1 MTRIPIEQQILAILF
16 SIVLLLVTI
25 QLVRKRKLREEYALV
40 WLGAAATIFLL
51 VVFDGLVTGLAAAF
65 GVSYAPTLILV
76 FGLLFAIVVIL
87 SQSVTIS
94 SQADRIRDLAQSY
107 GLLEQRMRQMET
119 VLLHTRLDEGN
130 DTSVESQ
137 RTEPETLPA
146 AKATAPDAAPDV
158 RARPSEELTDP
169 VELTTTQAGA
179 PLAPPNGYTPAED
192 LREQSTGSPHGNKKR
207 VLVIGL
213 DGATFDLIKPWAAA
227 GYLPTLK
234 RLLDNG
240 AHGSLRSTVPPMT
253 GPAWTSFATGV
264 NPGKHR
270 LYDWIARER
279 DSYRF
284 LPVTA
289 ADCRAPTLY
298 SLLGQLERRVCVLNV
313 PMTYPPLPVNGVQVS
328 GMPAPSTKVPITYP
342 DGLLDEINEAVGE
355 YLLYPDP
362 GRAYS
367 DSGVDA
373 FLERLY
379 ETTDVRVRTLDY
391 LRSREPWD
399 FTMVVFNGTDTVSH
413 ALWKYMDESHP
424 LHDPGKARK
433 YGNAIRD
440 YYQYV
445 DSKLG
450 RIVESLDEDT
460 TLIVMSDHGFGPFH
474 KFIHVNNWLL
484 QQGYMQVQ
492 SGMRTKTKRRMFS
505 AGFSPMNVYDT
516 LMRLGLGG
524 LKREVVRGQGQ
535 GMLKTLFLSFEDIDW
550 KRTQAYSLGNV
561 GQIYLN
567 VVGREPFG
575 CVRPGTEYE
584 QVRDEIIERLRTLA
598 DPETGNLVVETIY
611 RREELYHGEYLE
623 QAPDIVFLPR
633 KLEYFGFGEYEFG
646 SHRIIESMRRGISG
660 THRMNGIFIA
670 YGADIR
676 PGAVT
681 DDASLYDLAP
691 TIMYLMEEAVPEHM
705 DGRVLTEVIVDDDR
719 EIALKR
725 WKESHGAGADVG
737 GAELSAEDREVLAE
751 RLRSLG
757 YVG

>member
-1 MTRIPIEQQILAILF
+1 MTRIPIEQQILAVVF

-87 SQSVTIS
+87 SQSVAIS

-119 VLLHTRLDEGN
+119 MLLHTELDHAW
-130 DTSVESQ
+130 TSKQSAFDLSHDKGDSGRSPGQAASVVTESATLPVPTNGHTPPNPGAISSAGESQ
-137 RTEPETLPA
+137 T
-146 AKATAPDAAPDV
+146 AK
-158 RARPSEELTDP
+158 R
-169 VELTTTQAGA
+169 
-179 PLAPPNGYTPAED
+179 
-192 LREQSTGSPHGNKKR
+192 R

-213 DGATFDLIKPWAAA
+213 DGATFDLIKPWAAE

-234 RLLDNG
+234 RLLEDG

-270 LYDWIARER
+270 LYDWVAREE

-289 ADCRAPTLY
+289 ADCRAPTIY
-298 SLLGQLERRVCVLNV
+298 SLLSQLDRRVCALNI
-313 PMTYPPLPVNGVQVS
+313 PMTYPPLPVNGVEVS

-342 DGLLDEINEAVGE
+342 AGLLDEINEAVGE

-362 GRAYS
+362 GQAYS

-373 FLERLY
+373 FLDRLY
-379 ETTDVRVRTLDY
+379 RTTDVRVQTLDY
-391 LRSREPWD
+391 LRARENWD

-413 ALWKYMDESHP
+413 AMWKFMDETHP
-424 LHDPGKARK
+424 LYDARRAAK

-445 DSKLG
+445 DTKLG
-450 RIVESLDEDT
+450 RIVDTLDEDT

-474 KFIHVNNWLL
+474 KFIHVNNWLM
-484 QQGYMQVQ
+484 QQGFMAIRSGASSQV
-492 SGMRTKTKRRMFS
+492 KRRMFN
-505 AGFSPMNVYDT
+505 AGFSPMNVYDK
-516 LMRLGLGG
+516 MMQIGLGG
-524 LKREVVRGQGQ
+524 LKRGVVRGQGQ
-535 GMLKTLFLSFEDIDW
+535 GMLKAFFLSFEDIDW
-550 KRTQAYSLGNV
+550 RRTQAYSLGNV

-567 VVGREPFG
+567 VIGREPFG
-575 CVRPGTEYE
+575 CVRPGEEY
-584 QVRDEIIERLRTLA
+584 ERLRADIIRRLEMLR
-598 DPETGNLVVETIY
+598 DPETSELVVETIY
-611 RREELYHGEYLE
+611 RREDIYHGDFLE

-633 KLEYFGFGEYEFG
+633 RLEYFGFGEYEFG
-646 SHRIIESMRRGISG
+646 SHKIIEPMQRGISG
-660 THRMNGIFIA
+660 THRMNGIFMA

-676 PGAVT
+676 PGAQSEG
-681 DDASLYDLAP
+681 ASLYDLAP
-691 TIMYLMEEAVPEHM
+691 TIMHLMGEAVPDHM
-705 DGRVLTEVIVDDDR
+705 DGRVLGEVITDGDR
-719 EIALKR
+719 EVAR
-725 WKESHGAGADVG
+725 RQWKEDHGSGSAVG
-737 GAELSAEDREVLAE
+737 GAGLSVKDREVLAE

>member
-51 VVFDGLVTGLAAAF
+51 VVFDGLVTFLAGAF

-94 SQADRIRDLAQSY
+94 AQADRIRDLAQSY
-107 GLLEQRMRQMET
+107 GLLEHRMRQVET
-119 VLLHTRLDEGN
+119 MLLHTQADAEIVPGSKLVAPEQAFG
-130 DTSVESQ
+130 
-137 RTEPETLPA
+137 EP
-146 AKATAPDAAPDV
+146 AKAVAAATATNGHVEPVAAVAPTAKQANAAP
-158 RARPSEELTDP
+158 
-169 VELTTTQAGA
+169 
-179 PLAPPNGYTPAED
+179 N
-192 LREQSTGSPHGNKKR
+192 R

-213 DGATFDLIKPWAAA
+213 DGATFDLINKWAAD
-227 GYLPTLK
+227 GYLPTLR
-234 RLLDNG
+234 RLMEEG

-270 LYDWIARER
+270 LYDWIAGES

-289 ADCRAPTLY
+289 VDCRAPTLY
-298 SLLGQLERRVCVLNV
+298 ALLSQMDRRVCTLNV

-342 DGLLDEINEAVGE
+342 ADLLDEIDAVVGE

-362 GRAYS
+362 GQAYS

-391 LRSREPWD
+391 LRRREAWD

-413 ALWKYMDESHP
+413 AMWKYMDASHP
-424 LHDPGKARK
+424 LHDASKAEK

-445 DSKLG
+445 DTKLG
-450 RIVESLDEDT
+450 RIVDTLDDDT
-460 TLIVMSDHGFGPFH
+460 TLVVMSDHGFGPFH

-484 QQGYMQVQ
+484 QQGFMQVR
-492 SGMRTKTKRRMFS
+492 SSARTRMKRRMFT

-516 LMRLGLGG
+516 MMRFGLGG

-535 GMLKTLFLSFEDIDW
+535 GMLKTMFLSFEDIDW
-550 KRTQAYSLGNV
+550 RRTQAYSLGNV

-567 VVGREPFG
+567 VIGREPFG
-575 CVRPGTEYE
+575 CVRPGAEYE
-584 QVRDEIIERLRTLA
+584 RLRDTIIDRLRTLQ
-598 DPETGNLVVETIY
+598 DPETGEAVVETIY
-611 RREELYHGEYLE
+611 RREDLYHGDYLE

-633 KLEYFGFGEYEFG
+633 RLEYFGFGEYEFG
-646 SHRIIESMRRGISG
+646 SHKIIESMRRGISG
-660 THRMNGIFIA
+660 THRMNGVFLA
-670 YGADIR
+670 YGAAIR
-676 PGAVT
+676 PGSLAE
-681 DDASLYDLAP
+681 DASLYDLAP
-691 TIMYLMEEAVPEHM
+691 TILHLMGEPVPEHM
-705 DGRVLTEVIVDDDR
+705 DGRVLSEVIVEGDR
-719 EIALKR
+719 EIARSR
-725 WKESHGAGADVG
+725 WKEKHGGAPGVG
-737 GAELSAEDREVLAE
+737 GAELSAEDRELLAE